1 MKRYILFI
9 GLLLT
14 FNNLIAQKLVTKN
27 QRSNGIKDVYVH
39 AKFADNIEVKNWNKN
54 EISVQATVN
63 IDDNEHNDYF
73 SLKTNTVG
81 DSFTVKSDYGEYF
94 KKFRSYTY
102 TSRGHKKD
110 NKDDCDC
117 NCNQSSMI
125 INYVI
130 YVPNNMKLKVKS
142 ISGSVVADA
151 YVGILNLDL
160 ISGNITVKKHSKDMY
175 LKTISG
181 DIDIVVSDATFE
193 AKTLSG
199 GVYSDLDIDFT
210 SNKKN
215 KYSGQQKVRGKIR
228 SGSAS
233 LELRTISG
241 DIFLRKS

>member
-14 FNNLIAQKLVTKN
+14 FSNLTAQKKVTEN
-27 QRSNGIKDVYVH
+27 QNSRGINDVYVH
-39 AKFADNIEVKNWNKN
+39 VKFADNIEVKNWNKN

-63 IDDNEHNDYF
+63 INDNEHNDYF
-73 SLKTNTVG
+73 SLKTNKIG
-81 DSFTVKSDYGEYF
+81 DSYTVKSDYGDFF
-94 KKFRSYTY
+94 KKYRNY
-102 TSRGHKKD
+102 SR
-110 NKDDCDC
+110 NSDDGDC
-117 NCNQSSMI
+117 NCYNQNTMEIS
-125 INYVI
+125 YVI
-130 YVPNNMKLKVKS
+130 YVPKNMELKVKS

-151 YVGILNLDL
+151 YVGALNLDL
-160 ISGNITVKKHSKDMY
+160 ISGDITVKRHSENMF

-181 DIDIVVSDATFE
+181 DIDVVISDATFE
-193 AKTLSG
+193 AKTLTG

-228 SGSAS
+228 NGSAS
-233 LELRTISG
+233 LELKTISG